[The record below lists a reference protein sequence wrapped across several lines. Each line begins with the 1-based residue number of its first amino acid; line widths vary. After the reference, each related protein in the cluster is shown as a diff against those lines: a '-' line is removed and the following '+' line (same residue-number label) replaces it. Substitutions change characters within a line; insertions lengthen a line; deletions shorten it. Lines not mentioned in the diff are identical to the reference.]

1 MTLSQEDGQLYY
13 KLWLPLLDYVNKKY
27 RVNRKLKS
35 IATAKELDPA
45 EVKKVANK
53 LWSDVAIIDD
63 YLKENNDLP
72 EDHRKIIQSWRRRVQ
87 GRFMMERHL
96 KKGTIFISMEDGEVY
111 QVSGIISSWEEMFF
125 GAPMP
130 LIIEATF
137 MPFRDVIISDGLVMP
152 YNILIGGGMKRMFKD
167 SYMGAVCGKQYKI
180 EDIYAFTI
188 GQIWRIVKPRS
199 FKALLPM
206 WE

>member
-1 MTLSQEDGQLYY
+1 MPLCRRNSDEYKNQRIEKSESYWKKPVCKQHGKSYDGDFGNHN
-13 KLWLPLLDYVNKKY
+13 PFCRDIV
-27 RVNRKLKS
+27 RSS
-35 IATAKELDPA
+35 IDSEITGQHHFER
-45 EVKKVANK
+45 
-53 LWSDVAIIDD
+53 

-72 EDHRKIIQSWRRRVQ
+72 EDHRKIIQSWKRRVQ

-96 KKGTIFISMEDGEVY
+96 KNGTIFISMEDGEVY

-167 SYMGAVCGKQYKI
+167 SYMAAKKS
-180 EDIYAFTI
+180 
-188 GQIWRIVKPRS
+188 GQIHRS
-199 FKALLPM
+199 L
-206 WE
+206 

>member
-13 KLWLPLLDYVNKKY
+13 KLWLPLLDFVNRKY

-35 IATAKELDPA
+35 IATAEELDPA

-63 YLKENNDLP
+63 YLKENDDLP
-72 EDHRKIIQSWRRRVQ
+72 EEHKEIVRSWKRRIQ
-87 GRFMMERHL
+87 GKFLMERHL
-96 KKGTIFISMEDGEVY
+96 KKGTIFISLDNEEVY
-111 QVSGIISSWEEMFF
+111 QVSGIISSWEEMFY

-130 LIIEATF
+130 LVIEATF

-152 YNILIGGGMKRMFKD
+152 YNILVGGGMKRMFKD
-167 SYMGAVCGKQYKI
+167 AYMAAKKS
-180 EDIYAFTI
+180 
-188 GQIWRIVKPRS
+188 GQIRQM
-199 FKALLPM
+199 L
-206 WE
+206 

>member
-35 IATAKELDPA
+35 IATAKALDPA
-45 EVKKVANK
+45 EVKKVADK

-63 YLKENNDLP
+63 YLKE
-72 EDHRKIIQSWRRRVQ
+72 KRRVQ

-111 QVSGIISSWEEMFF
+111 QVSGIISSWEEMFY

-152 YNILIGGGMKRMFKD
+152 YNILVGGGMRRMFRD
-167 SYMGAVCGKQYKI
+167 SYLAAKKSGHI
-180 EDIYAFTI
+180 H
-188 GQIWRIVKPRS
+188 RS
-199 FKALLPM
+199 L
-206 WE
+206 